1 MTSEDFQT
9 LIDELTPDRVEWVQA
24 LDDIY
29 NEFGEPGVREILRTL
44 QDHVLNCGIP
54 LAEAT
59 LNTPYINSIP
69 PSDEPRYPG
78 DTGLEKKI
86 ENIIRWNAMAIVLQ
100 AADAG
105 IGVGGHIATYAS
117 AATMMEVGFHHF
129 FRNRTDE
136 YGGGGMWKVKYEYNN
151 ELVMPGFDVVE
162 TDEDGRVACVIG
174 FFGPITDLN

>member
-69 PSDEPRYPG
+69 PSEEPHYPG
-78 DTGLEKKI
+78 DTGLEKKD
-86 ENIIRWNAMAIVLQ
+86 RKHSTCHPSCCSL
-100 AADAG
+100 
-105 IGVGGHIATYAS
+105 IGLLLAH
-117 AATMMEVGFHHF
+117 
-129 FRNRTDE
+129 
-136 YGGGGMWKVKYEYNN
+136 
-151 ELVMPGFDVVE
+151 
-162 TDEDGRVACVIG
+162 RVRRHYPV
-174 FFGPITDLN
+174 P